1 MSRTLF
7 VNTQLNFPNQVNDFR
22 VDLNADPIE
31 CDDDEEIRVNVSQF
45 YMPKNF
51 NTVTPNGN
59 GAFRLIMDSMNDF
72 DDFDGEVFMPQH
84 EYYTIAQYIDA
95 FADVLSNKIGSLR
108 STGSVTISYTV
119 NSPDRAFVCGDIN
132 ADGQRLPQADTGA
145 NADSFDLDV
154 TFTPPLGTTF
164 AGGTLLLQ
172 CLNIPVE
179 AQDPTGAVRQ
189 AFQLN
194 DSYVV
199 LGAKPVRTYESAP
212 GTTNSFNMTKAS
224 LSLRIRS
231 FYNCNQTV
239 NTNPYAYIRLNQI
252 QSMAT
257 ATTDRQSSQ
266 QSQNT
271 MRSTII
277 AKAPEVVD
285 NMQQMFYRFED
296 NRNYHALIGAK
307 FVTGLDF
314 RITDH
319 YNQPFEWRATSGP
332 LLLGAQQMDGNAF
345 LNMTVNIDIVKKRI
359 PRALREKA
367 EEKEEPKV
375 KMLDLF
381 S

>member
-1 MSRTLF
+1 MSRTIF

-51 NTVTPNGN
+51 NNVNPNQN

-72 DDFDGEVFMPQH
+72 DDFDGEVFLPQH
-84 EYYTIAQYIDA
+84 EYYTVQQYIDA
-95 FADVLSNKIGSLR
+95 FATRVAQKIGQQR
-108 STGSVTISYTV
+108 SGGSVTITYTIS
-119 NSPDRAFVCGDIN
+119 NPDRGFVCGDIN
-132 ADGQRLPQADTGA
+132 NDGQRLPQTDTGN

-154 TFTPPLGTTF
+154 TFTPPAGTTF

-172 CLNIPVE
+172 CLNIPVVD
-179 AQDPTGAVRQ
+179 QDPTGAVRTD
-189 AFQLN
+189 FQLN

-199 LGAKPVRTYESAP
+199 LGAKPVRTYEAAP
-212 GTTNSFNMTKAS
+212 GTTNSFNMTKS
-224 LSLRIRS
+224 SGSLRIRS

-239 NTNPYAYIRLNQI
+239 NTIPYAYIRLNQI
-252 QSMAT
+252 QSMAC
-257 ATTDRQSSQ
+257 ATTDRFTSEQG
-266 QSQNT
+266 QNT

-285 NMQQMFYRFED
+285 NMQQIFYRFED

-307 FVTGLDF
+307 FITGLDF

-319 YNQPFEWRATSGP
+319 YNKPFEWRATVGP
-332 LLLGAQQMDGNAF
+332 LTLYAQQMDGNAF
-345 LNMTVNIDIVKKRI
+345 LNMTVNIDIVKRRI
-359 PRALREKA
+359 PKALREKA

-375 KMLDLF
+375 KMYNLF